1 MHFLSKNGSM
11 CTRQLDVGLVYRS
24 ADAMAPRSGQLTA
37 RASGTVELV
46 LGLSLLTGAVQSRL
60 LAA

>member
-1 MHFLSKNGSM
+1 M